1 MVYDPAYNEQIADTY
16 AEVFRDI
23 NDFLVEITAESILE
37 GKNYD
42 GSIENWLA
50 FKQTH
55 LKRLTEQASKAADD
69 AFGAIIPSVK
79 GAVEVAYSIGEQTAV
94 AELLSAG
101 IQTDVSG
108 GFQTLAEYSIDGLID
123 SIANRFQKRVNK
135 LDIVRSTNDVY
146 AQVTESAAALVTSG
160 VATLEE
166 AVEIAVDKFLD
177 EGIKSVNLGN
187 RKMRLDAYA
196 ETSIRTI
203 SGNAQVQGSLD
214 RYEDADQY
222 LSWVSDSPMECE
234 QCREWEGKI
243 LRTTNDLEKLPEKYR
258 NYPSLETAKADG
270 LFHPNCTHS
279 LQVYIEGYSTPPKD
293 TNDAAN
299 EERRNKIRR
308 LQRLERTNKLKEKI
322 YKADGQTNRAKGAR
336 ERAARYRKERR
347 QFEAQIERKSLGWFT
362 GEDRLRRLAE
372 ANGIK
377 PEVLEAAQGNLP
389 RLNKL
394 AAKTGFDPRLV
405 STQVRKGVADTQ
417 LPDIKDFDVDSFDDL
432 TIAEQKS
439 LRLQYNK
446 YFEGEFGIMNQ
457 LEAEGKFHNPPTL
470 PENVQKYNKS
480 QFDKWIEKNGSK
492 YSNEYGS
499 WEWNTKKNKPDFIWN
514 DALEA
519 NTWTPEIEQFL
530 AEAEAAGALKD
541 KKQVVAGGLPSSG
554 KTFTLANKAK
564 DPSLKT
570 YNLEEYVTVNPD
582 DFKTRII
589 FRDYA
594 SKTDQA
600 IDKLMSDTFINDDKF
615 GAGSDLGFTNP
626 IMKKLKI
633 HHPEIYDEVFGK
645 TFDKSTLTEIREG
658 IASKVAIGD
667 TGLFGYEAANI
678 LHEESSAMT
687 KKAQDLASDAG
698 YNMIHDVTMGSAKPI
713 NLVDDLVNLKNY
725 DPAEVMF
732 IMYTEEQARATVVD
746 RYIRG
751 NFTNLSTTGGRG
763 GRYVMSS
770 VIDSSTKKVKTK
782 AGFKNK
788 TQDLLGRDAVT
799 DNEVFLNELLQS
811 DNVSTDLDD
820 IQIINRYSD
829 IDPATGQAKA
839 YRIELELKDGKIVAK
854 RSSRGVDGLAVV
866 TKEAEPTIQGNR
878 AGKNDV
884 DTILNNQID
893 NLDKGVESY
902 RANPEYVKS
911 IEARKQYFYDLKQ
924 RPDDA
929 GLYVIA
935 KDKGYTG
942 KPETV
947 KDILE
952 LTDGKGA
959 IAANSVIRLDSG
971 EKLNQDVLVFRGLSD
986 SVDVDQAKWQLK
998 NTKTKAGNRVNQI
1011 QKAVSISTDE
1021 RVGVVMTDVGIP
1033 FYNTTKAS
1041 NTMKRYVNNLG
1052 IQMDTKL
1059 IDADSMV
1066 DAQRSWVSWAKQE
1079 IAAGNLNDLDVTYV
1093 DLVADFSNNFQNKH
1107 GSGDFIELTLFNR
1120 PEFQEFYDEELFKRG
1135 IGVSQKQMPPVI
1147 KTGLQMHEEFIN
1159 GEYYAGNGIYGQGT
1173 YTDTQLSI
1181 ANMYANQDDAV
1192 DGFGKGGVVQAIKI
1206 KAGTKMP
1213 SEKIIKEVAFDT
1225 NQKMKAI
1232 YAENNTGRYNA
1243 ERVKIW
1249 RELNNT
1255 ALTDIGRRLAAMG
1268 YQAYDVSVLDNSKTH
1283 IVILDRTAVVVAEQP
1298 VSINGTLQMPE
1309 K

>member
-37 GKNYD
+37 GKKYD

-55 LKRLTEQASKAADD
+55 LKRLTEQASKAADN
-69 AFGAIIPSVK
+69 AFGAIIPAIE

-108 GFQTLAEYSIDGLID
+108 GFQTLAEYSIDGLVD
-123 SIANRFQKRVNK
+123 SIANRFQNRVNK

-177 EGIKSVNLGN
+177 DGIKSVNLGN

-203 SGNAQVQGSLD
+203 SGNAQIQGSLD

-243 LRTTNDLEKLPEKYR
+243 LRTTNDLEKLPEKYH
-258 NYPSLETAKADG
+258 NYPSLETAKAGG

-279 LQVYIEGYSTPPKD
+279 LQVYIEGYSTPPTD
-293 TNDAAN
+293 TNDEAN
-299 EERRNKIRR
+299 EKRRNKIRR
-308 LQRLERTNKLKEKI
+308 LQRLERTNKVKEKI

-377 PEVLEAAQGNLP
+377 PEVLEAAKGNLP

-417 LPDIKDFDVDSFDDL
+417 LPDIKDFDVDSFDKL
-432 TIAEQKS
+432 SIAEQKS

-480 QFDKWIEKNGSK
+480 KFDKWIENNRTK

-519 NTWTPEIEQFL
+519 NTWTPEIEQFI

-570 YNLEEYVTVNPD
+570 YNLEEYVIVNAD

-615 GAGSDLGFTNP
+615 GVGSKLGATNP

-633 HHPEIYDEVFGK
+633 HHPEIYDEMFGK

-658 IASKVAIGD
+658 IVSKTKIGD

-678 LHEESSAMT
+678 IHEESSVML

-698 YNMIHDVTMGSAKPI
+698 FNMIHDVTMGSAKPI
-713 NLVDDLVNLKNY
+713 RLVDDLVNLKNY

-788 TQDLLGRDAVT
+788 AQDLLGRDAVT

-811 DNVSTDLDD
+811 DNVSTDLND

-829 IDPATGQAKA
+829 IDPKTGQAKA

-854 RSSRGVDGLAVV
+854 RSSSGVDGLQVV
-866 TKEAEPTIQGNR
+866 TKEAESKFGGNR
-878 AGKNDV
+878 AGLDDLEEILEEQQLKSSQGNVTIGVKQSYLNEIEKRKSYFKN
-884 DTILNNQID
+884 I
-893 NLDKGVESY
+893 K
-902 RANPEYVKS
+902 
-911 IEARKQYFYDLKQ
+911 RKY
-924 RPDDA
+924 DDA
-929 GLYVIA
+929 GLYIVA
-935 KDKGYTG
+935 KQKGFTG
-942 KPETV
+942 KPKVVKKATDLFEGDGLRNAP
-947 KDILE
+947 KDITIKNGLLKE
-952 LTDGKGA
+952 
-959 IAANSVIRLDSG
+959 
-971 EKLNQDVLVFRGLSD
+971 DVVVFRGLSD
-986 SVDVDQAKWQLK
+986 SMDTDQDTWTLQSTKLQVATRVNNSIQGLDLSIDNRIPSDMTDLGITFYKAEEATNSLKRHINNLNVVAVKSDYIDAESFKEAQEQFRLIKLKEIENGAEEFFTESYFTTSDELVKQGYVDIGLLK
-998 NTKTKAGNRVNQI
+998 NKEFQIIYDEVLYSKGVNVLE
-1011 QKAVSISTDE
+1011 KPMPPL
-1021 RVGVVMTDVGIP
+1021 VMTG
-1033 FYNTTKAS
+1033 
-1041 NTMKRYVNNLG
+1041 
-1052 IQMDTKL
+1052 Q
-1059 IDADSMV
+1059 
-1066 DAQRSWVSWAKQE
+1066 
-1079 IAAGNLNDLDVTYV
+1079 
-1093 DLVADFSNNFQNKH
+1093 
-1107 GSGDFIELTLFNR
+1107 
-1120 PEFQEFYDEELFKRG
+1120 
-1135 IGVSQKQMPPVI
+1135 
-1147 KTGLQMHEEFIN
+1147 QMHDEFIN
-1159 GEYYAGNGIYGQGT
+1159 GDYYAGHGIYGRGT
-1173 YTDTQLSI
+1173 YTDTTLEV
-1181 ANMYANQDDAV
+1181 AEMYANQSERV
-1192 DGFGKGGVVQAIKI
+1192 DGYGEGGVVQAIKLE
-1206 KAGTKMP
+1206 KGTKMP
-1213 SEKIIKEVAFDT
+1213 SQETVSEVAKQVEEKRMEYYT
-1225 NQKMKAI
+1225 RYQK
-1232 YAENNTGRYNA
+1232 GRPDEY
-1243 ERVKIW
+1243 KIRTY
-1249 RELNNT
+1249 RELSQT
-1255 ALTDIGRRLAAMG
+1255 TELDVGRTLAAMG
-1268 YQAYDVSVLDNSKTH
+1268 YQAYDVSMLDSIKTH
-1283 IVILDRTAVVVAEQP
+1283 VVILDRSAVTVAETP
-1298 VSINGTLQMPE
+1298 IMINGEYT

>member
-23 NDFLVEITAESILE
+23 NDFLIELTAEAILE
-37 GKNYD
+37 GKDYD
-42 GSIENWLA
+42 GSIENWLQ

-55 LKRLTEQASKAADD
+55 LKRLVEQAEKAADD
-69 AFGAIIPSVK
+69 AFGAVIPAVE
-79 GAVEVAYSIGEQTAV
+79 GAVEVAYSIGEQTAA

-108 GFQTLAEYSIDGLID
+108 GFQTLAEYAIDGLVD
-123 SIANRFQKRVNK
+123 SIANRFQNRVNK
-135 LDIVRSTNDVY
+135 LDIVRSTNDIY

-160 VATLEE
+160 AATLEE

-258 NYPSLETAKADG
+258 NLPSLDAAKADG

-279 LQVYIEGYSTPPKD
+279 LQVYIEGYSTPPTD

-377 PEVLEAAQGNLP
+377 PEVLEAAKGNLP
-389 RLNKL
+389 KLNKL

-405 STQVRKGVADTQ
+405 STSVRKGVADTQ
-417 LPDIKDFDVDSFDDL
+417 LPDIKDFDVDNFDKL

-446 YFEGEFGIMNQ
+446 FFEGEFGIMNQ
-457 LEAEGKFHNPPTL
+457 LEVEGKYHNPPTL
-470 PENVQKYNKS
+470 PDNVQKYNKS
-480 QFDKWIEKNGSK
+480 QFNKWIEKNGSK
-492 YSNEYGS
+492 YTNEYGS
-499 WEWNTKKNKPDFIWN
+499 WEWNTKKNKPNFIWN
-514 DALEA
+514 DKLDSD
-519 NTWTPEIEQFL
+519 TWTPEIEQFL

-570 YNLEEYVTVNPD
+570 YQLEEYVTVNPD

-594 SKTDQA
+594 SKTDKA
-600 IDKLMSDTFINDDKF
+600 LDKLMSDTFINDDKF
-615 GAGSDLGFTNP
+615 GVGSKLGATNP
-626 IMKKLKI
+626 FMKKLKI

-725 DPAEVMF
+725 EPAEVMF

-751 NFTNLSTTGGRG
+751 NFTNLNTTGGRG

-782 AGFKNK
+782 AGFKSK
-788 TQDLLGRDAVT
+788 TQDLLGRDAIT
-799 DNEVFLNELLQS
+799 DNEVFLTELLES
-811 DNVSTDLDD
+811 ENVTTNLDD

-854 RSSRGVDGLAVV
+854 RSSRGVDGLQVV
-866 TKEAEPTIQGNR
+866 TKEAETKFGGNR
-878 AGKNDV
+878 AGLDDLEEILEEQQLKSMQGDVTIGVKQSYLDEIAKRERYFKN
-884 DTILNNQID
+884 L
-893 NLDKGVESY
+893 K
-902 RANPEYVKS
+902 
-911 IEARKQYFYDLKQ
+911 RKY
-924 RPDDA
+924 DDA
-929 GLYVIA
+929 GLYIVA
-935 KDKGYTG
+935 KQKGYTG
-942 KPETV
+942 KPKVV
-947 KDILE
+947 KKA
-952 LTDGKGA
+952 TDLFEGDGLRNAPKDVTIKNG
-959 IAANSVIRLDSG
+959 L
-971 EKLNQDVLVFRGLSD
+971 LQDDVVVFRGLSD
-986 SVDVDQAKWQLK
+986 SMDTDQDTWTLQ
-998 NTKTKAGNRVNQI
+998 NTKLPAASRI
-1011 QKAVSISTDE
+1011 QTIVKTTDFKLDDRIPHFETDSGFVFVSAV
-1021 RVGVVMTDVGIP
+1021 R
-1033 FYNTTKAS
+1033 AS
-1041 NTMKRYVNNLG
+1041 NTLQRKVNNLG
-1052 IQMDTKL
+1052 MKFNSDY
-1059 IDADSMV
+1059 IDAETMIEAQEQWRAIKIKEGDGFYTKSYFTQSEEAVKKGFV
-1066 DAQRSWVSWAKQE
+1066 DFGLTSNE
-1079 IAAGNLNDLDVTYV
+1079 
-1093 DLVADFSNNFQNKH
+1093 DFQV
-1107 GSGDFIELTLFNR
+1107 I
-1120 PEFQEFYDEELFKRG
+1120 YDEILFTKG
-1135 IGVSQKQMPPVI
+1135 INVIEKPMPPLI
-1147 KTGLQMHEEFIN
+1147 MTGQQMHDEFIN
-1159 GEYYAGNGIYGQGT
+1159 GDYYAGHGIYGRGT
-1173 YTDTQLSI
+1173 YTDI
-1181 ANMYANQDDAV
+1181 NVEVAVMYANQSERV
-1192 DGFGKGGVVQAIKI
+1192 DGYGDGGVVQAMKLE
-1206 KAGTKMP
+1206 KGTRMP
-1213 SEKIIKEVAFDT
+1213 SQETVSEVARQVELKRMEYY
-1225 NQKMKAI
+1225 NRYIK
-1232 YAENNTGRYNA
+1232 GRPDEYKT
-1243 ERVKIW
+1243 RTY
-1249 RELNNT
+1249 RELSKT
-1255 ALTDIGRRLAAMG
+1255 TELDVGRTLAAMG
-1268 YQAYDVSVLDNSKTH
+1268 YQAYDVRMLDEIKTH
-1283 IVILDRTAVVVAEQP
+1283 IVILDRTAVTVAEQP
-1298 VSINGTLQMPE
+1298 IMINGEYTR
-1309 K
+1309 

>member
-69 AFGAIIPSVK
+69 AFGAVLPSVK
-79 GAVEVAYSIGEQTAV
+79 GAVEVAYSIGEQTAA

-123 SIANRFQKRVNK
+123 SIANRFQNRVNK

-377 PEVLEAAQGNLP
+377 PEVLEAAKGNLP

-480 QFDKWIEKNGSK
+480 QFDKWIEKNRSK

-499 WEWNTKKNKPDFIWN
+499 WEWNTKKNKPDFY
-514 DALEA
+514 
-519 NTWTPEIEQFL
+519 
-530 AEAEAAGALKD
+530 G
-541 KKQVVAGGLPSSG
+541 
-554 KTFTLANKAK
+554 
-564 DPSLKT
+564 
-570 YNLEEYVTVNPD
+570 
-582 DFKTRII
+582 
-589 FRDYA
+589 
-594 SKTDQA
+594 
-600 IDKLMSDTFINDDKF
+600 
-615 GAGSDLGFTNP
+615 
-626 IMKKLKI
+626 
-633 HHPEIYDEVFGK
+633 
-645 TFDKSTLTEIREG
+645 
-658 IASKVAIGD
+658 
-667 TGLFGYEAANI
+667 
-678 LHEESSAMT
+678 
-687 KKAQDLASDAG
+687 
-698 YNMIHDVTMGSAKPI
+698 TMH
-713 NLVDDLVNLKNY
+713 
-725 DPAEVMF
+725 
-732 IMYTEEQARATVVD
+732 
-746 RYIRG
+746 
-751 NFTNLSTTGGRG
+751 
-763 GRYVMSS
+763 
-770 VIDSSTKKVKTK
+770 
-782 AGFKNK
+782 
-788 TQDLLGRDAVT
+788 
-799 DNEVFLNELLQS
+799 
-811 DNVSTDLDD
+811 
-820 IQIINRYSD
+820 
-829 IDPATGQAKA
+829 
-839 YRIELELKDGKIVAK
+839 
-854 RSSRGVDGLAVV
+854 
-866 TKEAEPTIQGNR
+866 
-878 AGKNDV
+878 
-884 DTILNNQID
+884 
-893 NLDKGVESY
+893 
-902 RANPEYVKS
+902 
-911 IEARKQYFYDLKQ
+911 LKQ
-924 RPDDA
+924 TH
-929 GLYVIA
+929 GH
-935 KDKGYTG
+935 
-942 KPETV
+942 
-947 KDILE
+947 
-952 LTDGKGA
+952 
-959 IAANSVIRLDSG
+959 
-971 EKLNQDVLVFRGLSD
+971 
-986 SVDVDQAKWQLK
+986 
-998 NTKTKAGNRVNQI
+998 
-1011 QKAVSISTDE
+1011 
-1021 RVGVVMTDVGIP
+1021 
-1033 FYNTTKAS
+1033 
-1041 NTMKRYVNNLG
+1041 
-1052 IQMDTKL
+1052 
-1059 IDADSMV
+1059 
-1066 DAQRSWVSWAKQE
+1066 QR
-1079 IAAGNLNDLDVTYV
+1079 
-1093 DLVADFSNNFQNKH
+1093 
-1107 GSGDFIELTLFNR
+1107 
-1120 PEFQEFYDEELFKRG
+1120 
-1135 IGVSQKQMPPVI
+1135 
-1147 KTGLQMHEEFIN
+1147 
-1159 GEYYAGNGIYGQGT
+1159 
-1173 YTDTQLSI
+1173 
-1181 ANMYANQDDAV
+1181 
-1192 DGFGKGGVVQAIKI
+1192 
-1206 KAGTKMP
+1206 
-1213 SEKIIKEVAFDT
+1213 
-1225 NQKMKAI
+1225 
-1232 YAENNTGRYNA
+1232 
-1243 ERVKIW
+1243 
-1249 RELNNT
+1249 
-1255 ALTDIGRRLAAMG
+1255 
-1268 YQAYDVSVLDNSKTH
+1268 
-1283 IVILDRTAVVVAEQP
+1283 
-1298 VSINGTLQMPE
+1298 
-1309 K
+1309 